1 MCYNRPTMSKE
12 IVLDIETQNTFQ
24 DVGGYDT
31 SRLKISVIGCYFYE
45 TDTYEAFEEHELAAL
60 WPRLEHADRIIG
72 YNTVGF
78 DLPVMNNYYSG
89 NFLKFPGLDI
99 LAEIQKALGFRLKL
113 DDVAAATVG
122 IRKSGHGLQA
132 VEWWKQ
138 GEIEKIK
145 EYCLQDVRVTKGVY
159 EYGLKYGALAYE
171 DRLGGRKAIPVDF
184 KPKVQEKVAI
194 NLTMGF

>member
-1 MCYNRPTMSKE
+1 MSKE

-24 DVGGYDT
+24 EVGGYDT

-72 YNTVGF
+72 YNTIGF

-89 NFLKFPGLDI
+89 DFLKFSGLDI

-122 IRKSGHGLQA
+122 TRKSGHGLQA

-138 GEIEKIK
+138 GEIQKIK
-145 EYCLQDVRVTKGVY
+145 DYCLQDVRVTKDVY
-159 EYGLKYGALAYE
+159 EYGLKYGSLAYE

-184 KPKVQEKVAI
+184 KTKVQEIVAI
-194 NLTMGF
+194 ILSLGF

>member
-1 MCYNRPTMSKE
+1 MFKE

-24 DVGGYDT
+24 DVGGYDH
-31 SRLKISVIGCYFYE
+31 SRLKISVVGCYFYE
-45 TDTYEAFEEHELAAL
+45 TDSYEAFEENELPAL
-60 WPRLEHADRIIG
+60 WPRLEHADRLIG
-72 YNTVGF
+72 YNTHGF
-78 DLPVMNNYYSG
+78 DFPVMNNYYRG
-89 NFLKFPGLDI
+89 DFMTFPSLDI

-122 IRKSGHGLQA
+122 VRKSGHGLQA

-138 GEIEKIK
+138 GKIQEIKD
-145 EYCLQDVRVTKGVY
+145 YCLQDVKVTKLVY
-159 EYGLKYGALAYE
+159 EYGLKYSALAYE

-184 KPKVQEKVAI
+184 NAKKEVKASI